1 MPRTKN
7 AVSRRRRH
15 RRVLKAAQGYRGT
28 RRRLYRAAKE
38 AVMHA
43 RQYAYVHRRNRKREF
58 RRLWI
63 ARINAGTRLNGLNYS
78 RFIAGLKRHGVELN
92 RKMLAELAVR
102 DPAAFARIVELA
114 AS

>member
-1 MPRTKN
+1 MPRAKN

-15 RRVLKAAQGYRGT
+15 RRILKAAKGYRGT

-43 RQYAYVHRRNRKREF
+43 RQYAYVHRRLRKREF

-63 ARINAGTRLNGLNYS
+63 ARINAASRSSGMPYS
-78 RFIAGLKRHGVELN
+78 RFIAGLKRQGVELN
-92 RKMLAELAVR
+92 RKVLAELALR
-102 DPAAFARIVELA
+102 DPAAFAQLVELA
-114 AS
+114 GA

>member
-1 MPRTKN
+1 MPRAKS
-7 AVSRRRRH
+7 AVASRRRR
-15 RRVLKAAQGYRGT
+15 RRILKAAQGYRGT

-43 RQYAYVHRRNRKREF
+43 LRYAYRHRRTRKREI

-63 ARINAGTRLNGLNYS
+63 ARINAASRSHGVPYS
-78 RFIAGLKRHGVELN
+78 RLMAGLKRQGVELN

-102 DPAAFARIVELA
+102 DKAAFSSLVELA
-114 AS
+114 QS

>member
-1 MPRTKN
+1 MPRAKN
-7 AVSRRRRH
+7 AVARRRRH

-43 RQYAYVHRRNRKREF
+43 RMYAYMHRRTRKRDF

-63 ARINAGTRLNGLNYS
+63 ARINAASRLNGLNYS
-78 RFIAGLKRHGVELN
+78 RLIAGLKRHGVELN
-92 RKMLAELAVR
+92 RKMLAEIAVR
-102 DPAAFARIVELA
+102 DPQAFVRFVELA
-114 AS
+114 GS

>member
-1 MPRTKN
+1 MPRAKN
-7 AVSRRRRH
+7 AVARRRRH

-43 RQYAYVHRRNRKREF
+43 RKYAYIHRRTRKREF

-63 ARINAGTRLNGLNYS
+63 ARINAASRLNGLQYS

-92 RKMLAELAVR
+92 RKMLAEIAVR